1 MNIVSFKRLL
11 FYILSFLVV
20 MNLFFWSGLLWE
32 KTDEMMVSKLS
43 FNTSK
48 ASEIRSSI
56 AVIDVDI
63 LQNNPPDNTSC
74 ISCQRELIVNLL
86 KTINAE
92 QQKPEALILDFS
104 FSSDTT
110 LIKDLKTQI
119 EALQQADVKVYA
131 SYDIDEY
138 LAAPED
144 QKEFFTF
151 DIRQAQELYDLL
163 GNRLHTNY
171 TLTYK
176 PEDQRFLIEHESVK
190 YLNNLK
196 IDGSID
202 SVAIESVIHRVNLDQ
217 TDADAKVT
225 YKNKLVPLGNQKT
238 IEAKTYRY
246 IPGKDN
252 ALGMFE
258 AHPSNTEDKLDFK
271 KKDFIIVGDLT
282 NDIIS
287 AKQNSS
293 VYFPGPYLVA
303 WTLSEELANA
313 DQKIIKQYESSLVII
328 SIQTIAFSLFTVL
341 IFALLFK
348 YVKRLQTKPWAL
360 ALLSILISIGVLA
373 LYVLLFISLNKI
385 PLISLTV
392 IGILLAS
399 ILAWRFAYK
408 FLVTGIAEGSKD
420 LDLFISYSHGDS
432 NWVRENV
439 YEPLKDFKVN
449 GRPLKIFYDVKT
461 IKIGEAFTSKY
472 MWGIVDS
479 KLFVP
484 IISKEYYKKN
494 HCKNEMD
501 LAYKRYVEKLID
513 IMPIAFSFDFVPEIY
528 QHIIV
533 ADISVEKDFIEDI
546 KEKLIEIDNKNQKQK
561 QETT

>member
-225 YKNKLVPLGNQKT
+225 YENKLVPLGNQKT

-258 AHPSNTEDKLDFK
+258 AHPSNIEDKLDFK

-546 KEKLIEIDNKNQKQK
+546 KEKLIEIDNKNLKLK